1 MKKYKRLISMI
12 VTACVFAGVVY
23 IALSFTGIVNPLW
36 DDRYDND
43 PALVDETDR
52 DTSITEKWQIVWKG
66 FEFFVESVGQAMIH
80 QSGCLNIRSCDEYL
94 IQIDVEEESLAD
106 FWENRDEKTHYM
118 EAIGYGI
125 QLEPEQIQIDGHEYI
140 RYIVKLDQERG
151 SDFDS
156 SYFYVLLSEA
166 SEEKRFLATIRFDG
180 IDVATLDAEERSVLY
195 EKALEQT
202 SDVISSARPADR
214 NDDVAG
220 SYWQEEEPVA
230 SLSEDSFAVD
240 EITISY
246 RIPEQYDLVSDDEAG
261 KRYYSED
268 DRTYV
273 TTSVIPYS
281 WLTAEEM
288 AENPKGAGISKIIT
302 EGDYEINGIQ
312 YYYYTYSIMYIKG
325 DEKSYS
331 YHFHAFADLKNGDIY
346 SIHGFTDTN
355 SRILNKE
362 YLYNFMNIEETGND

>member
-23 IALSFTGIVNPLW
+23 IALSFMGIVNPLW

-66 FEFFVESVGQAMIH
+66 FEFLVEPVGQAMIH

-106 FWENRDEKTHYM
+106 FWKNRDEKTHYM

-214 NDDVAG
+214 NDDVPG
-220 SYWQEEEPVA
+220 SYWQKEEPVA

-240 EITISY
+240 EITVSY
-246 RIPEQYDLVSDDEAG
+246 RIPEQYDLISDDEAG

-288 AENPKGAGISKIIT
+288 AENQKGAGISKIIK

-355 SRILNKE
+355 SGILNKE

>member
-66 FEFFVESVGQAMIH
+66 FEFFVEPVGQAMIH

-346 SIHGFTDTN
+346 SIHGSTDTN
-355 SRILNKE
+355 SGILNKE
-362 YLYNFMNIEETGND
+362 YLYDFMNIEETGND